1 MHPRTVRMQV
11 YYDVME
17 PVKVGNKYRQVVL
30 RQTDAGFEIGAFEGE
45 VKSGDELAAPTNP
58 TKPSFESDIAEHHQ
72 FGDRQ
77 KAVSEF
83 NKICD
88 EIEEAGFNPYVP
100 QIHGV

>member
-1 MHPRTVRMQV
+1 MQV

-17 PVKVGNKYRQVVL
+17 PVKVGSKYRQVVL
-30 RQTDAGFEIGAFEGE
+30 RQTAAGFEIGIFEGE
-45 VKSGDELAAPTNP
+45 LKAADKLAAPGNP

-88 EIEEAGFNPYVP
+88 EIEGEGFNPYIP